1 VGVVEGEALLRDM
14 ALLRD
19 IREQRAL

>member
-1 VGVVEGEALLRDM
+1 VGVVEGEAVLGYL
-14 ALLRD
+14 AVLRD